1 MKLLG
6 KNYKN
11 GWQKFKKNYSNL
23 YIILIS
29 IAIVTWF
36 YAVTGIIK
44 LITNGT
50 KTIEVYIILIF
61 ISLAI
66 MYMDDSNLSELYNLD
81 NGVEAAA
88 GVAAVGGST

>member
-11 GWQKFKKNYSNL
+11 GWQKFKTNNSNL

-36 YAVTGIIK
+36 YAITGLIK
-44 LITNGT
+44 FITNGSE
-50 KTIEVYIILIF
+50 TIEVYVILIF

-66 MYMDDSNLSELYNLD
+66 MYMDDSNLSELYKID
-81 NGVEAAA
+81 ESVAAAA
-88 GVAAVGGST
+88 GVAAAGGQP